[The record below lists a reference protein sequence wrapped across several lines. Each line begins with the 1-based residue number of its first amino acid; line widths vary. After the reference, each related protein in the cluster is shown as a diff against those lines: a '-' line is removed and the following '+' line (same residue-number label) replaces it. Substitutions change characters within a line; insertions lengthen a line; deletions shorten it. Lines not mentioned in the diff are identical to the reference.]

1 MNDKIIIIGGGS
13 HAKSILALIKK
24 NRLLSKLL
32 GYTDE
37 IKSNIPIK
45 YLGKDEEILKTY
57 DKKKTK
63 LLLGIGINIK
73 LRKKIIN
80 KFKGYQFLSLIDQDS
95 IVYKNCNIGDGTVIF
110 PGTIIG
116 PNVKIGS
123 FCVVHHS
130 VVLEHDVKISQ
141 NSYIGPSAVVCGNS
155 KIGENVL
162 IGANSTMIE
171 KTFIQK
177 NCKLGAGSVLIKS
190 FKFENKSL
198 IGIPAKVKK

>member
-1 MNDKIIIIGGGS
+1 VKDKIIIIGGGS
-13 HAKSILALIKK
+13 HARSILALIKK
-24 NRLLSKLL
+24 NRLFSRLL
-32 GYTDE
+32 GYTDT
-37 IKSNIPIK
+37 IKSNISIK

-57 DKKKTK
+57 DRKNTK
-63 LLLGIGINIK
+63 LALGIGINTK

-80 KFKGYQFLSLIDQDS
+80 KFRGYQFLSLVDQDA
-95 IVYKNCNIGDGTVIF
+95 IIYKNCNIDEGSIVF
-110 PGTIIG
+110 PGAIIG

-130 VVLEHDVKISQ
+130 VVLEHDVEISQ
-141 NSYIGPSAVVCGNS
+141 NSYIGPGAVVCGNA

-177 NCKLGAGSVLIKS
+177 NSKLGAGSVLINS
-190 FKFENKSL
+190 FKSDNKSL
-198 IGIPAKVKK
+198 IGIPAKIKK